1 MYVRVEPSNLRVDP
15 FLGVSEAKMPKWV
28 YPLAFA
34 FVLFLIYSDAASAGE
49 TAGNFAGFIV
59 QLLGAVGEFL
69 TGLFEGAGE
78 AGSTLDT
85 NTPGTVATTV
95 TTVVAETVDTFT
107 HTHDGITHTHPSV
120 AGN

>member
-1 MYVRVEPSNLRVDP
+1 
-15 FLGVSEAKMPKWV
+15 MPKWV

-34 FVLFLIYSDAASAGE
+34 FVLFLIYSDATSAGE

-59 QLLGAVGEFL
+59 DLLGAVGEFL

-78 AGSTLDT
+78 AGSRIDT
-85 NTPGTVATTV
+85 NSP
-95 TTVVAETVDTFT
+95 TTVVTDTTIAGTEAADTFT
-107 HTHDGITHTHPSV
+107 HTHDGITHTHPTV